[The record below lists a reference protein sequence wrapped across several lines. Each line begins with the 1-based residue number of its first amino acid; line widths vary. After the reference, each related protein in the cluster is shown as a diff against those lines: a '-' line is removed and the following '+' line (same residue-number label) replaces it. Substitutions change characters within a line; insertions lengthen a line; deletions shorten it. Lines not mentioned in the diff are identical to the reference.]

1 MKKKFLPLLATTI
14 ITATALLP
22 LGISKAQAVSYYPT
36 YSCYYRDIAGSCL
49 SYQTSN
55 PYHLTRPQG
64 ITNRSSYGNRL
75 TYPFNSMFN
84 ASAVRQSTWD
94 NRYSNHRYRNFR
106 YEEDDDDND
115 YIDDDDDY
123 YDYHNDD
130 DDEGSGEWRN
140 YYDEDDD
147 TVRPYRYQTD
157 NYYDDDDNE
166 WYNDN
171 DDGYINFEY
180 ESTRT
185 YCTGRDCRSYNRY

>member
-1 MKKKFLPLLATTI
+1 MKKKNLPLLATII

-22 LGISKAQAVSYYPT
+22 LGIPKAQAVSYYPT
-36 YSCYYRDIAGSCL
+36 YSCYYRDISGSCL

-55 PYHLTRPQG
+55 PYHL
-64 ITNRSSYGNRL
+64 RL

-84 ASAVRQSTWD
+84 ASAVQPSTWN
-94 NRYSNHRYRNFR
+94 NRYSNSQYRNFR

-123 YDYHNDD
+123 YDYYNDD
-130 DDEGSGEWRN
+130 NDEGNGEWRN

-147 TVRPYRYQTD
+147 Y
-157 NYYDDDDNE
+157 
-166 WYNDN
+166 WYNDEE
-171 DDGYINFEY
+171 DTYYEY

-185 YCTGRDCRSYNRY
+185 YCTGRDCRSYNR

>member
-1 MKKKFLPLLATTI
+1 MKKKFLPLLATII

-22 LGISKAQAVSYYPT
+22 LGIPKAQAVSYYPT
-36 YSCYYRDIAGSCL
+36 YSCYYRDISGSCL

-55 PYHLTRPQG
+55 PYHLTSTQ
-64 ITNRSSYGNRL
+64 NFSDRSPYGNRL

-84 ASAVRQSTWD
+84 ASTIKPTTWN
-94 NRYSNHRYRNFR
+94 NRYSNSQYRNFR
-106 YEEDDDDND
+106 YEEDNDDND

-123 YDYHNDD
+123 YDYYNDD
-130 DDEGSGEWRN
+130 DDEGNGQWRN

-147 TVRPYRYQTD
+147 TVRPYRYQAD
-157 NYYDDDDNE
+157 NYYDDDDDY

-171 DDGYINFEY
+171 DEEDTYYEY

-185 YCTGRDCRSYNRY
+185 YCTGRDCRSYNR

>member
-1 MKKKFLPLLATTI
+1 MITSRTIIDTCPSKSIRRSGVKKKFLPLLATII

-22 LGISKAQAVSYYPT
+22 LGIPKAQAVSYYPT

-55 PYHLTRPQG
+55 PYHLT
-64 ITNRSSYGNRL
+64 SKRL
-75 TYPFNSMFN
+75 RHPF
-84 ASAVRQSTWD
+84 
-94 NRYSNHRYRNFR
+94 RNFR
-106 YEEDDDDND
+106 YEKKNHN
-115 YIDDDDDY
+115 Y
-123 YDYHNDD
+123 YNYHNNKNKRN
-130 DDEGSGEWRN
+130 GEWRN

-147 TVRPYRYQTD
+147 TVRSYRYQTGNEYYD
-157 NYYDDDDNE
+157 YDDDDDNH

-171 DDGYINFEY
+171 DDEYIHFEF